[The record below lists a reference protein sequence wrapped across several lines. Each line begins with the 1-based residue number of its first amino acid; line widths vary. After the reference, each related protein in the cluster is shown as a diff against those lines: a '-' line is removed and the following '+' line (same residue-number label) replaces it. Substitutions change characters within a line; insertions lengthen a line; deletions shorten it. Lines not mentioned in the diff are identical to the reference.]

1 LVLVCGRI
9 GGDEFG
15 KAENGG
21 VVSGF
26 ALNFVNASPGR
37 FLALRRLCVGKIDF
51 HFEAVEFAAKRNG
64 TRSAGRMTTEAVLA
78 GRNDGSLKFEN
89 SLVTQTRSVRE
100 IAGGTTDGGDQAL
113 VRIHANGNLMGR
125 GRHG

>member
-1 LVLVCGRI
+1 MVLVCGRI

-26 ALNFVNASPGR
+26 TVNFVNTGPGR
-37 FLALRRLCVGKIDF
+37 FFALRRLCVGKIDF

-64 TRSAGRMTTEAVLA
+64 TRSAGRMTMEAVLA
-78 GRNDGSLKFEN
+78 GRKHGSLKFEN
-89 SLVTQTRSVRE
+89 SLFTQTRGVCE
-100 IAGGTTDGGDQAL
+100 VAGGTTDSSDQAL
-113 VRIHANGNLMGR
+113 VRIHADGNLMGQ